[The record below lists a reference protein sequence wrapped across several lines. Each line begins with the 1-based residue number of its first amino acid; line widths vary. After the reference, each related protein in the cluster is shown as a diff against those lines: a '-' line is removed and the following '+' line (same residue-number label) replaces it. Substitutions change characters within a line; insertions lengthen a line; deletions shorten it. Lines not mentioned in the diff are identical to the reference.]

1 MTPRELRKTGKAL
14 RLDRA
19 DVDDEEA
26 KRIPQED
33 VRTAALAENGTLNN
47 AAIAEK
53 PQLFQVQN
61 PPWGT
66 WGRSILSVEYN
77 IRLGKQTPILDG

>member
-47 AAIAEK
+47 AAIGLLKNRNFFRYKIPPGE
-53 PQLFQVQN
+53 LGEVQ
-61 PPWGT
+61 
-66 WGRSILSVEYN
+66 Y
-77 IRLGKQTPILDG
+77 